1 MATHDLPR
9 RGVDA
14 PSRRD
19 LFGAAGF
26 TALAGIAAVTLSM
39 PEASAAR
46 NGISSGDTPNPDA
59 ELIGFGQEAATLLPA
74 IERDRAAFFATPK
87 PSVPTLNMLADRM
100 ADPEDRME
108 AMAERAME
116 ITAVS
121 PAGITAKARL
131 LRYHLVNEHCLHGQ
145 YAPGMAV
152 EIDLA
157 LSLCEDLL
165 RGPL

>member
-1 MATHDLPR
+1 MSST
-9 RGVDA
+9 
-14 PSRRD
+14 RRD
-19 LFGAAGF
+19 LLSSAGF
-26 TALAGIAAVTLSM
+26 TALAGIAAATLAF
-39 PEASAAR
+39 PYAEIPASV
-46 NGISSGDTPNPDA
+46 SSVDTADPDA
-59 ELIGFGQEAATLLPA
+59 ELIGFGQEAATLVPA
-74 IERDRAAFFATPK
+74 IERDRAAFFAIPK

-131 LRYHLVNEHCLHGQ
+131 LRYHLINEHCLHGQ
-145 YAPGMAV
+145 FTPGMAV

-157 LSLCEDLL
+157 LSLCDDLL
-165 RGPL
+165 RGEMMHQAGMP